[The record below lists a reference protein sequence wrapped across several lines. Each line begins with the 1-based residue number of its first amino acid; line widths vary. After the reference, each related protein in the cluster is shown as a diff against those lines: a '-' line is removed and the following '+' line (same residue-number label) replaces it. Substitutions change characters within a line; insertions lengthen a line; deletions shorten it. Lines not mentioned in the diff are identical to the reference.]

1 VKEGVLMVRTWWRL
15 PALAL
20 WRLTAEVGR
29 AAPVLTAAWHGNP
42 YTRTMIAEAAT
53 GPLAAALEPLFRAQ
67 LVFRAQLA
75 ANRRFN
81 VSANSWSTAQVTDDE
96 QLLELCR
103 ALA

>member
-1 VKEGVLMVRTWWRL
+1 MVRTWWRL

-67 LVFRAQLA
+67 LA